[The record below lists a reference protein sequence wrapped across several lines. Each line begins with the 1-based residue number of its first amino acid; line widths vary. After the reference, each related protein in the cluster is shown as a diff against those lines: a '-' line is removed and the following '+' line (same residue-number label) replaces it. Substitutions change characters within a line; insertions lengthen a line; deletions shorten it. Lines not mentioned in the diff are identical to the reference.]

1 MKKIYILFSGF
12 ALVCLCLGIIIYYN
26 NYTKNEYI
34 IFSSSKNPI
43 LIEKLEKNKI
53 PYKIDKS
60 GNVKIMEKDTEKAT
74 LCCT

>member
-12 ALVCLCLGIIIYYN
+12 LLLCLCLGGIIYYN
-26 NYTKNEYI
+26 NYKNSEYT
-34 IFSSSKNPI
+34 IFSSSKSNN
-43 LIEKLEKNKI
+43 LIEKLERNKI

-60 GNVKIMEKDTEKAT
+60 GNVNIMKKDVDKAT